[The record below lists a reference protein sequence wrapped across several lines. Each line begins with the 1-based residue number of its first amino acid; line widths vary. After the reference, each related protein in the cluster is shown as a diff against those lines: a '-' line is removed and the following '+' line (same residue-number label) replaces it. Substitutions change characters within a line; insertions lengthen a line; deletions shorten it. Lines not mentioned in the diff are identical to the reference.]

1 MWKLAKKTLPISSY
15 SMYHIWYLGRQILYI
30 HIYIHYIWIYICI
43 CMCILIQTLY
53 LMYTYICICIF
64 ITYTH
69 VCVHA
74 YICIYVYIIVYVCI
88 CKWRFNSNSIG
99 LDFLVYSTWLNSS
112 RICVKIHIG
121 PLNSIFQISNQI
133 LSIKSLY
140 HIWYHM
146 AQRVKFTDHIFNG
159 NCHTTTNVKK

>member
-1 MWKLAKKTLPISSY
+1 
-15 SMYHIWYLGRQILYI
+15 
-30 HIYIHYIWIYICI
+30 
-43 CMCILIQTLY
+43 MCTSIQTLY

-88 CKWRFNSNSIG
+88 CKWIFNSNSIG
-99 LDFLVYSTWLNSS
+99 MGFLVYSTWLNSS
-112 RICVKIHIG
+112 RICGIIHIG

-133 LSIKSLY
+133 LSIKGLY

-146 AQRVKFTDHIFNG
+146 AQRVKPGSRLTLLYVLYIYILDFTCLYILN
-159 NCHTTTNVKK
+159 N